1 MATRKALIAPNATI
15 RMSFRFLLQ
24 KLRRT
29 SRYKLPLI
37 HPTTTLVRIKA
48 ITADAASV
56 TATAMRKLNNSTVMM
71 FLCMPKVCAHYWMN
85 NDREAETKAQKPKPM
100 TIDKSQPFMSTI
112 SPPLGLASAAPLTG
126 CQRKAG
132 CRRAARAR
140 LIAQGIRVD
149 QGRRD
154 RHDKAAESIELSF
167 ISPHQLG

>member
-1 MATRKALIAPNATI
+1 
-15 RMSFRFLLQ
+15 
-24 KLRRT
+24 
-29 SRYKLPLI
+29 
-37 HPTTTLVRIKA
+37 
-48 ITADAASV
+48 
-56 TATAMRKLNNSTVMM
+56 
-71 FLCMPKVCAHYWMN
+71 MN

-167 ISPHQLG
+167 YFTHQLG

>member
-1 MATRKALIAPNATI
+1 
-15 RMSFRFLLQ
+15 MSFRFCSRSCGRRARYQLL
-24 KLRRT
+24 LN
-29 SRYKLPLI
+29 

-48 ITADAASV
+48 ITAHAASV

-100 TIDKSQPFMSTI
+100 TIDKSQPFRSTI

-149 QGRRD
+149 QGRRFATIKH
-154 RHDKAAESIELSF
+154 RRVWRI
-167 ISPHQLG
+167 